1 MTQIQASSHR
11 RRPSGYLGGCHPQTD
26 TLMGLCRHIDT
37 HAGVGKR
44 RNRRSN
50 GRHVMLVQWRDIELR
65 ALTKM
70 LIVLGYRVTSAED
83 CSKALLYLRREP
95 CEVVIS
101 ELDMPGLNGF
111 QLARC
116 VRNYSPRT
124 HILLMTARCQ
134 AEVTDYM
141 DRRVVDGWLFKPF
154 RMDVFNDMLQNVLD
168 PE

>member
-1 MTQIQASSHR
+1 MTQIQASSLR
-11 RRPSGYLGGCHPQTD
+11 RRPSGYHGGRHPQTD
-26 TLMGLCRHIDT
+26 PLMGLCRQIDT

-44 RNRRSN
+44 RSLRSN
-50 GRHVMLVQWRDIELR
+50 DRHVMLVQWRAIELR

-70 LIVLGYRVTSAED
+70 LIVLSYRVTPAED
-83 CSKALLYLRREP
+83 CGKALLYFGREP

-101 ELDMPGLNGF
+101 ELDIPGFNGF

-116 VRNYSPRT
+116 VRKYSPRT

-134 AEVTDYM
+134 AEVTDDM
-141 DRRVVDGWLFKPF
+141 DRRVVDGWLFKPL
-154 RMDVFNDMLQNVLD
+154 RMDVFNDMLQNALD

>member
-1 MTQIQASSHR
+1 MSQIQASSYSR
-11 RRPSGYLGGCHPQTD
+11 RSPGYPGDRHPQSD
-26 TLMGLCRHIDT
+26 ALMGLGRRIDS

-50 GRHVMLVQWRDIELR
+50 DRHVMLVQWRAIELR

-70 LIVLGYRVTSAED
+70 LIVLGYRVTTAED
-83 CSKALLYLRREP
+83 CGKALFYFGREP

-116 VRNYSPRT
+116 VRKYSPRT

-154 RMDVFNDMLQNVLD
+154 RMNMFKDMLQNVLD